1 MRKKLKFIYSAL
13 IFLFVF
19 SNGVLSDSL
28 WRLLEHPWKRLNY
41 SALSPADG
49 IVVLSGGRHLP
60 PGNNAIIEWGDP
72 DRFLAGIELYRAKK
86 SKKLMFT
93 GGVNLFNTNL
103 PPEGNIYIEEA
114 ILMGIPR
121 EDLFTTYPVYNTA
134 EEAEAIKRLLFKEI
148 NSSQKEIILVTSA
161 FHMKRAK
168 KVFERAGM
176 KVLPYPV
183 DFKSNGNI
191 LSSLRNPL
199 KLIPTASSLNKSSQ
213 AIRELIG
220 RIIYKVWR

>member
-1 MRKKLKFIYSAL
+1 
-13 IFLFVF
+13 
-19 SNGVLSDSL
+19 
-28 WRLLEHPWKRLNY
+28 
-41 SALSPADG
+41 
-49 IVVLSGGRHLP
+49 
-60 PGNNAIIEWGDP
+60 
-72 DRFLAGIELYRAKK
+72 
-86 SKKLMFT
+86 MFT